1 MSLFF
6 HSKLIGLFMN
16 ININIQL
23 NQIEKDTLDT
33 NMGSYLNISNTV
45 EAFESDSEF
54 SIKVKK

>member
-1 MSLFF
+1 
-6 HSKLIGLFMN
+6 MN

-45 EAFESDSEF
+45 EGCLIWFF
-54 SIKVKK
+54 